1 MKKIIMVFVCLM
13 TIGMFTSCDST
24 SPIKQQENNDFLEEN
39 KKQKAV
45 QDSLLKVQKYDSLT
59 QIVKK
64 HEKKFKKEKDEFSN
78 KVWVTPINAP
88 KYRNQNGI
96 FCYFLMIDEEPLI
109 FRLVFQYY
117 STEWL
122 FIRNI
127 IFNIDGENIVVTQDM
142 ERDCGYGGYI
152 WEWFDASYDCDME
165 FIEKLGN
172 AKSVKLKLNGSQY
185 YDTRTLTSKQIQSI
199 KDTYEY
205 YIALKEL
212 KKQ

>member
-1 MKKIIMVFVCLM
+1 MKKFLMAFVCLM

-39 KKQKAV
+39 KKQ
-45 QDSLLKVQKYDSLT
+45 
-59 QIVKK
+59 
-64 HEKKFKKEKDEFSN
+64 DEFSN

-142 ERDCGYGGYI
+142 ERDCGYGGHI
-152 WEWFDASYDCDME
+152 WEWFDAPYDCDME

-205 YIALKEL
+205 YTALKEL